1 MRKPGTKRR
10 SDFEVTAREWSKLV
24 EAQRKENRRQAE
36 FIERLMFVAERL
48 GRVNQELLLY
58 IDPERRPM
66 VQAEAQ
72 LRADGKIVTIAT
84 HVC

>member
-1 MRKPGTKRR
+1 M
-10 SDFEVTAREWSKLV
+10 V
-24 EAQRKENRRQAE
+24 EAQREENRRQAG
-36 FIERLMFVAERL
+36 FIDRLMFVAERL
-48 GRVNQELLLY
+48 GRVNQELLMY
-58 IDPERRPM
+58 IDPERRGI